1 MNATSLYVSTCRL
14 IILADAADKSSWTD
28 LFRLVPYLRQSL
40 SCTVCGN
47 LLKEPY
53 TPTSASCQHH
63 VCKKCKGGRK
73 KLKPSCSW
81 CKDYESYGENLQLRI
96 LLQCYK
102 KLCEYFM
109 GTDVYK
115 TLLDEDEIAAG
126 VNGGTVA
133 SSGLIDLIQEGAGF
147 SDDYKSTAGLSKSAY
162 SILPCVYTNSAG
174 TQTHAASSS
183 HNSESRSSKGS
194 PNSRSTSNGS
204 PLYSVMYA
212 GSGNKITIK
221 RKNVDDLDA
230 HESGSSRESKVS
242 LFNNFYSYLLNF
254 LEMLFTYTLCSEW
267 VN

>member
-53 TPTSASCQHH
+53 TPTSSGCQHH

-81 CKDYESYGENLQLRI
+81 CKDYDNYAENLQLRI

-102 KLCEYFM
+102 KLCEYFID
-109 GTDVYK
+109 TDVYK
-115 TLLDEDEIAAG
+115 TLLEEDEIAAG

-147 SDDYKSTAGLSKSAY
+147 TDDYKCTAGLSKSAY
-162 SILPCVYTNSAG
+162 SILPCVYTNSAS
-174 TQTHAASSS
+174 TQTQVASTST
-183 HNSESRSSKGS
+183 NSEARTAKDS
-194 PNSRSTSNGS
+194 PNSRATSNGS
-204 PLYSVMYA
+204 PMYSVMYA

-221 RKNVDDLDA
+221 RKAVDEIDSSQN
-230 HESGSSRESKVS
+230 ESSPRESKVS
-242 LFNNFYSYLLNF
+242 TICNIVSHI
-254 LEMLFTYTLCSEW
+254 TLY
-267 VN
+267 

>member
-14 IILADAADKSSWTD
+14 IILADPADKSTWTD

-53 TPTSASCQHH
+53 TPTSSGCQHH

-81 CKDYESYGENLQLRI
+81 CKDYENYTENLQLRI

-109 GTDVYK
+109 GTEVYK
-115 TLLDEDEIAAG
+115 TLLDEDEVAAS

-147 SDDYKSTAGLSKSAY
+147 SDDYKSTGGLSKSAY
-162 SILPCVYTNSAG
+162 SILPCVYTNSAS
-174 TQTHAASSS
+174 TQTQHGSSS
-183 HNSESRSSKGS
+183 SSSGARSSRDS
-194 PNSRSTSNGS
+194 PNSRSTANGS
-204 PLYSVMYA
+204 PMYSVMYA

-221 RKNVDDLDA
+221 RKAMDELDSPQS
-230 HESGSSRESKVS
+230 ESSSRESKVVCTIHIIRNY
-242 LFNNFYSYLLNF
+242 FAN
-254 LEMLFTYTLCSEW
+254 
-267 VN
+267 

>member
-115 TLLDEDEIAAG
+115 ILLDEDEIAAG
-126 VNGGTVA
+126 VNGSTVA

-174 TQTHAASSS
+174 TQTHAASTSN
-183 HNSESRSSKGS
+183 NSDSKSSKDS
-194 PNSRSTSNGS
+194 PTSRSTSNGS

-221 RKNVDDLDA
+221 RKNIDETDSPHND
-230 HESGSSRESKVS
+230 SGSSRESKVS
-242 LFNNFYSYLLNF
+242 YLTNK
-254 LEMLFTYTLCSEW
+254 
-267 VN
+267 VQ